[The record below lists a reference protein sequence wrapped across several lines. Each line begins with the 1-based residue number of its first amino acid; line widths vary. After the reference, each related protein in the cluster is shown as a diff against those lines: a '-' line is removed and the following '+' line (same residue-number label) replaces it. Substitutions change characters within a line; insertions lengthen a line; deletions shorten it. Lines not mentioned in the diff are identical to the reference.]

1 MFEDKRRLIVFTCHA
16 PVLAGLLVGTAVAQQ
31 SRSDS
36 GQLEE
41 IVVTAEKR
49 ETTVQNTAISL
60 TAVSGADIQDRG
72 LTDLT
77 SLMQS
82 IPGVSIRSS
91 GPGLGE
97 FEMRGVASTG

>member
-1 MFEDKRRLIVFTCHA
+1 MSQNRIRSAAIACLCFVGGT
-16 PVLAGLLVGTAVAQQ
+16 LAQAAIAQQ

-49 ETTVQNTAISL
+49 ESTVQKTAISL

-72 LTDLT
+72 SRT
-77 SLMQS
+77 
-82 IPGVSIRSS
+82 
-91 GPGLGE
+91 
-97 FEMRGVASTG
+97 